1 MEIQAEAEQGEGWLV
16 RAGDGFHQNAAELA
30 IFEEEVVR
38 PLQGG
43 LELGQ
48 GADGIGRSEGGE
60 Q

>member
-1 MEIQAEAEQGEGWLV
+1 M
-16 RAGDGFHQNAAELA
+16 RAGDGFDQNAGELA